1 MAKLDYLS
9 LFIQTIFHAILSP
22 LSATNVLRSMNGQL
36 PYGATKNSGC
46 SVREMMSRPGRRE
59 VNL

>member
-22 LSATNVLRSMNGQL
+22 SFSNKCAASMNGQL
-36 PYGATKNSGC
+36 PYGATKDSGC